1 MRKPRCLIVEDQA
14 LIGMSLEA
22 FLEDQGYDV
31 IGPFL
36 RKGPALGWLKTDT
49 PELAL
54 LDVMLPDG
62 SSVELAA
69 ALKARGVPFA
79 VYSGLKPDGDAP
91 EFRNVPW
98 IEKPMSRQAL
108 AATLAKLAPLD
119 GGGADAGAPACLRG

>member
-22 FLEDQGYDV
+22 FLEDNGYDV
-31 IGPFL
+31 VGPFL
-36 RKGPALGWLKTDT
+36 RKAPALEWLKHDT

-69 ALKARGVPFA
+69 QLKARAVPFA
-79 VYSGLKPDGDAP
+79 VYSGLKPDPNAP
-91 EFRNVPW
+91 EFQNVPW
-98 IEKPMSRQAL
+98 LEKPMSRRGL
-108 AATLAKLAPLD
+108 ATVLAELAPLPQD
-119 GGGADAGAPACLRG
+119 GVDAPVPASVGD

>member
-1 MRKPRCLIVEDQA
+1 MHKPRCLIVEDQA

-31 IGPFL
+31 VGPFL
-36 RKGPALGWLKTDT
+36 RKGPALDWLKSDT

-69 ALKARGVPFA
+69 ALKDRGVPFA
-79 VYSGLKPDGDAP
+79 IYSGLKPDRHAP
-91 EFRNVPW
+91 EFSDAPW

-108 AATLAKLAPLD
+108 ARVLAQLAPTTR
-119 GGGADAGAPACLRG
+119 APASGAPAGADR